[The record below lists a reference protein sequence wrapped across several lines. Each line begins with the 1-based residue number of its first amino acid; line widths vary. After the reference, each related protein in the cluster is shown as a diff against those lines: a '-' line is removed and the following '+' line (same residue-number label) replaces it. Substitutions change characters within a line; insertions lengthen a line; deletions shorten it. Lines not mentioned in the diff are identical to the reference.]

1 MTTLVKI
8 FIFAVFVTVF
18 TALSFS
24 FGWAAPL
31 PLEGSL
37 STSGQLDFVPLYNL
51 QTPEFSVSGGG
62 TSQDVGLLIFT
73 PPGGADVLSG
83 HSIGSLIDL
92 DTSWLLQTRGPNIFP
107 PTFHGTLH
115 FDTPEFPVPNCGQCA
130 VSNIPFTAT
139 GTLLG
144 QEVTGSGLAFAG
156 FLPLE
161 FVQSFRYTFTPTTAG
176 AGVVPEPATWLL
188 LSSGLCALALRWYV
202 LSRLSRH
209 ASRGSARIAIMMSNA
224 HPNEPSRRAVTGGN
238 HGRLAENQ
246 SAG

>member
-51 QTPEFSVSGGG
+51 RTPEFTVSGGG

-92 DTSWLLQTRGPNIFP
+92 DTSWLLQTRGP
-107 PTFHGTLH
+107 
-115 FDTPEFPVPNCGQCA
+115 TPEFAVPNCGQCA

-161 FVQSFRYTFTPTTAG
+161 FVQSFGYTFTPTTAG

-188 LSSGLCALALRWYV
+188 MSSGLCALALRWYV